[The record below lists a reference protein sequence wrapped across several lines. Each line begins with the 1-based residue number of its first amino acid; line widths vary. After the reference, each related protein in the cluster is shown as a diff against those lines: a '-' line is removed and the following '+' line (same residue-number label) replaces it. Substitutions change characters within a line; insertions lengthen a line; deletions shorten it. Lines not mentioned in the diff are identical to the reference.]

1 MLDGIDYLM
10 VNMDLIIGH
19 SIPVACDRGA
29 AASGSEQQDHYFAQN
44 INLSEGQNALK
55 SLN

>member
-44 INLSEGQNALK
+44 INLSEAKML
-55 SLN
+55 